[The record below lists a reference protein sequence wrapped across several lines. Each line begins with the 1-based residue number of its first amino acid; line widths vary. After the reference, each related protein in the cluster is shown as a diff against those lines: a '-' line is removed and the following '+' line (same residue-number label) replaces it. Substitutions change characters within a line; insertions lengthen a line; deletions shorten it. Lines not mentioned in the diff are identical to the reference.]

1 MVINIRPAFTHSYIN
16 ILSKVSVLTSL
27 AVQWLGLH
35 AFTRMGTGSIPGQG
49 TKIPQTAWC
58 PPPKNI
64 ISVVIL
70 LVICTRIGPPPLPC
84 PWEHTAPTNFL
95 GKQWPN

>member
-1 MVINIRPAFTHSYIN
+1 ML
-16 ILSKVSVLTSL
+16 LSKVSVLTSL

-35 AFTRMGTGSIPGQG
+35 AFTISRTGSIPAQG

-64 ISVVIL
+64 ICVS
-70 LVICTRIGPPPLPC
+70 
-84 PWEHTAPTNFL
+84 
-95 GKQWPN
+95 